1 MATDGKL
8 NNEGFYSS
16 TAKPDHKSRGSIKS
30 RKQEEKSL
38 IKTLTIFKQLILA
51 QHNFSLGGR

>member
-1 MATDGKL
+1 MATDSEW

-30 RKQEEKSL
+30 RK
-38 IKTLTIFKQLILA
+38 
-51 QHNFSLGGR
+51 